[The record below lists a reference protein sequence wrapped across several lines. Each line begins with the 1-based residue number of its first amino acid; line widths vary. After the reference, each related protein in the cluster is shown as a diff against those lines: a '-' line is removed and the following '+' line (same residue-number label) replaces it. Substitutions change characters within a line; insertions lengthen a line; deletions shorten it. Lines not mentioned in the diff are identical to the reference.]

1 MDASSSQTAVIIVG
15 GSLVGLCSAIF
26 LRAKNVPVI
35 LIERHRGSALHPRAM
50 GFTIR
55 TLETF
60 RQVDLERRMPKSTVK
75 ETGRPRRI
83 KVESLSGKWNEEVAW
98 TKPTNSG
105 EGQQEKAK
113 QQAEPPSKSSAG
125 GPTNLFGETEYS
137 PCQGSAVAQDALEP
151 VLRSRALELGADI
164 RMGWEM
170 TQWKEDS
177 DGVII
182 TAVDR
187 SGFNKIEIRGRYLI
201 ACDGSRSSIRHDL
214 GIQMNG
220 VGQLRTMRSI
230 LFRCSAINKFL
241 DAGISQWMIQND
253 SMDGF
258 LTTYRDGRWA
268 LMVFLKDG
276 QSQLAWDIDTQR
288 RMIRLAVGENLPLSD
303 EEIDLITTG
312 QWDLSAQVAE
322 KFSQGSVFLAGDAA
336 HTLPPTRGGY
346 GANTGIADTH
356 NLAWKIAA
364 VLEGHA
370 QPSLLETYNTER
382 RPIALLRHEQT
393 FLRDDYK
400 QYLPAESP
408 WRFSPFPIFDDIAME
423 LGQIYRSDAILLD
436 EADQALLADELE
448 MGMIAKR
455 PEIWRGCPGT
465 RAPHL
470 WLLGQDGE
478 RISTLDLFGSGWV
491 VLSEDDAA
499 SNAIITESLA
509 KLKVPLG
516 VKCVRIG
523 TTGSYRPESNSA
535 SLAGTFG
542 IGHHGLVLVRP
553 DGYIAWRAVETPTAK
568 EFVEALLKV
577 SHAVEV

>member
-1 MDASSSQTAVIIVG
+1 MAASPSQTAAIIVG

-26 LRAKNVPVI
+26 LRTKNVPVI
-35 LIERHRGSALHPRAM
+35 LIERHLGSSLHPRAM
-50 GFTIR
+50 GFTVR

-60 RQVDLERRMPKSTVK
+60 RVVDLERRMPKAAVK
-75 ETGRPRRI
+75 ESGRPRRMN
-83 KVESLSGKWNEEVAW
+83 VESLSGKWNEEVAW

-105 EGQQEKAK
+105 EGKQEKAK
-113 QQAEPPSKSSAG
+113 QQSEPPSKGSAG
-125 GPTNLFGETEYS
+125 GHINLFGETEYS
-137 PCQGSAVAQDALEP
+137 PCHGSAVAQDALEP

-177 DGVII
+177 DGVIV

-187 SGFNKIEIRGRYLI
+187 SGFDKIEIRGRYLI
-201 ACDGSRSSIRHDL
+201 ACDGSRSSIRNDL
-214 GIQMNG
+214 GIQMKG

-230 LFRCSAINKFL
+230 LFRCSVINKFL
-241 DAGISQWMIQND
+241 DIGISQWMIHND
-253 SMDGF
+253 TMDGF

-276 QSQLAWDIDTQR
+276 QSQLTWDIDTQR

-303 EEIDLITTG
+303 EDIDLITTG
-312 QWDLSAQVAE
+312 QWDLSAEVAE
-322 KFSQGSVFLAGDAA
+322 KFSQGRVFLAGDAA

-370 QPSLLETYNTER
+370 NPSLLDTYNAER

-408 WRFSPFPIFDDIAME
+408 WRESPRPIFDDIAME
-423 LGQIYRSDAILLD
+423 LGQIYRSDAVLLD
-436 EADQALLADELE
+436 ETDQALLADELE
-448 MGMIAKR
+448 TGMIAKR
-455 PEIWRGCPGT
+455 PEVWRGCPGS
-465 RAPHL
+465 RAPHI

-491 VLSEDDAA
+491 VLSEDEAT
-499 SNAIITESLA
+499 SNTIITESLA
-509 KLKVPLG
+509 TLKVPLG
-516 VKCVRIG
+516 IKYVRIG
-523 TTGSYRPESNSA
+523 ATGSYRPELDSA
-535 SLAGTFG
+535 SFAETFG

-553 DGYIAWRAVETPTAK
+553 DGYIAWRAVETPTVK

-577 SHAVEV
+577 SHTVEV